1 MQSDSLLIFCM
12 SFSFLYCKTFQLTIF
27 QSFDI
32 FALMPVSRQHFTA
45 YSNFTVQVQRIKSTE
60 MTEIQ
65 NWLHF
70 MSFSHLIKSYLF
82 NKGLP
87 QRKRERERNV
97 RYESFCHLRVNEC

>member
-1 MQSDSLLIFCM
+1 M
-12 SFSFLYCKTFQLTIF
+12 S
-27 QSFDI
+27 
-32 FALMPVSRQHFTA
+32 VSRQHFTA
-45 YSNFTVQVQRIKSTE
+45 YSSFTVQVQRIKSTE

-70 MSFSHLIKSYLF
+70 MLFSRLIKSYLF
-82 NKGLP
+82 NTTPFLP